1 MRPSEGSIRGPIQGE
16 KPKIL
21 ASLEAAQKRDRPR
34 HQLPRKLM
42 AASSMG
48 RAKRRL
54 EVLEVPQVLEAPRPR
69 PPAKVAARGAL
80 SIR

>member
-34 HQLPRKLM
+34 HQLPRTLM

-54 EVLEVPQVLEAPRPR
+54 EVLEVLEAPRPR
-69 PPAKVAARGAL
+69 PPAMVAARGAL